1 MSWLLFI
8 VNKYLVVDYLLNQQ
22 TKQIMQK
29 IILLVTTTLLF
40 NIAASYAGGFIIVMP
55 DKHSNPNAIIPGQ
68 PNPALFPLESR
79 STQVNTSI
87 SGQTATTTI
96 KQVFFNPTNRQL
108 EGYFLFPV
116 PKDVVISKFTM
127 DINGVKHEAEL
138 LDATKA
144 RKIYE
149 EIVRRSKDPAL
160 LEYYGKGMFRVRIF
174 PILAKKEQKIQL
186 TYTETLSKNNGTIE
200 YSFPMNTEKYSAKPI
215 QQISFK
221 IDIDGKEKIKTVYCP
236 THPVEIIRK
245 GAEKAT
251 VGFEASNVKSDRDFK
266 LYFNL
271 DNSKLGL
278 SLLNYKMPNEDG
290 YFFLNL
296 SPGFGNEHEIVAKDI
311 VFVMDKSGS
320 MAGDKLDQAKKA
332 LRFCVENLNK
342 NDRFEIIPFSTEAT
356 SLFGKVEQLNTSNKQ
371 KAIDFI
377 DDINPIGGT
386 NIEEALDLALSA
398 QETNSKRPFFV
409 IFMTDGKPTI
419 GETEEDPLL
428 KKVAAM
434 NKKNVRIFTFGIGTN
449 LNTHLLDKITAST
462 NAYRT
467 YVLPDEDI
475 ELKVSDFYS
484 KASSPVLTDISIEF
498 DKNVRIS
505 DVYDKK
511 LPDLFKGGS
520 ISLMG
525 RYKGSGKSTITV
537 SGNINGAR
545 KTFQYSVDLSNEN
558 TELDFIPN
566 LWASRAVG
574 YLLDQ
579 IRLHGENEELVKEVT
594 RLAKKHGIITPYTSY
609 LILEDEAVA
618 SRNQAIQEQDLI
630 LRPRALD
637 APQLSDDIDFE
648 EEVETIAGF
657 GANAKKKDGKSSVRA
672 SKESQTMNKA
682 SNLAEIKQGV
692 ERLAYKDSSGKHRN
706 LSEGIVNI
714 QGRAMYNNNNE
725 WLDANI
731 SLNQNKNIKTNRI
744 KFNSEAY
751 FKLMENQ
758 EAVAFLAL
766 GKNVRFM
773 MNNEVYEIHE

>member
-1 MSWLLFI
+1 
-8 VNKYLVVDYLLNQQ
+8 
-22 TKQIMQK
+22 MQK
-29 IILLVTTTLLF
+29 TALLVITALLF
-40 NIAASYAGGFIIVMP
+40 NIVSSYAGGFIIVMP
-55 DKHSNPNAIIPGQ
+55 SKHSKPNSAVPGQ

-87 SGQTATTTI
+87 NGLTATTNI

-127 DINGVKHEAEL
+127 DINGLKHEAEL

-174 PILAKKEQKIQL
+174 PILAQTEQKIEL
-186 TYTETLSKNNGTIE
+186 TYTETLVQNNGTIA

-215 QQISFK
+215 KQVSFK
-221 IDIDGKEKIKTVYCP
+221 ISIDGKEKLKTVYCP
-236 THPVEIIRK
+236 THKVEIIRK
-245 GAEKAT
+245 GEQKAT

-278 SLLNYKMPNEDG
+278 SLLNYKRPKEDG
-290 YFFLNL
+290 YFFINL
-296 SPGFGNEHEIVAKDI
+296 SPGFGNQEDVVAKDI

-342 NDRFEIIPFSTEAT
+342 NDRFEIVPFSTEAS
-356 SLFGKVEQLNTSNKQ
+356 SLFGKVENFNPANKQ

-377 DDINPIGGT
+377 EDIRPIGGT

-398 QETNSKRPFFV
+398 QESGSKRPFFV

-428 KKVAAM
+428 KKVAAI
-434 NKKNVRIFTFGIGTN
+434 NKENVRIFTFGIGTN
-449 LNTHLLDKITAST
+449 LNTHLLDKITEST

-484 KASSPVLTDISIEF
+484 KASSPVLTDIKVEF
-498 DKNVRIS
+498 DKNVRVS

-537 SGNINGAR
+537 SGLINGVR
-545 KTFQYSVDLSNEN
+545 KRFQYVVDLSNEN

-579 IRLHGENEELVKEVT
+579 IRLHGENEELVTEVT

-609 LILEDEAVA
+609 LILEDEAISARDGRVRDA
-618 SRNQAIQEQDLI
+618 DLI
-630 LRPRALD
+630 LRPRALN

-648 EEVETIAGF
+648 EEVETISGLNH
-657 GANAKKKDGKSSVRA
+657 GSSAKKKDGSNSIRT
-672 SKESQTMNKA
+672 SKESQAMNQA
-682 SNLAEIKQGV
+682 SNLADAQQGV
-692 ERLAYKDSSGKHRN
+692 ERLSYKDNLGNNRN

-731 SLNQNKNIKTNRI
+731 SLNQDKNIKTNRV

-751 FKLMENQ
+751 YKLMENE
-758 EAVAFLAL
+758 EAIAFLAL

-773 MNNEVYEIHE
+773 MNNEVYEVHE

>member
-1 MSWLLFI
+1 
-8 VNKYLVVDYLLNQQ
+8 
-22 TKQIMQK
+22 MQK
-29 IILLVTTTLLF
+29 IALFIITALLF
-40 NIAASYAGGFIIVMP
+40 NITASYAGGFIIVMP
-55 DKHSNPNAIIPGQ
+55 DKHSDPNSVVPGQ

-87 SGQTATTTI
+87 NGLTATTTI

-174 PILAKKEQKIQL
+174 PILAQKEQKIEL

-215 QQISFK
+215 QQVSFK
-221 IDIDGKEKIKTVYCP
+221 IDIDGKEKLKTVYCP
-236 THPVEIIRK
+236 THKVEIIRK
-245 GAEKAT
+245 GEQKAT
-251 VGFEASNVKSDRDFK
+251 VGFEATNVKSDRDFK

-271 DNSKLGL
+271 DNNKLGL
-278 SLLNYKMPNEDG
+278 SLLNYKATKEDG
-290 YFFLNL
+290 YFFINL
-296 SPGFGNEHEIVAKDI
+296 SPGFGNEQEVVAKDI

-320 MAGDKLDQAKKA
+320 MAGDKLEQAKKA

-342 NDRFEIIPFSTEAT
+342 NDRFEIVPFSTEAS
-356 SLFGKVEQLNTSNKQ
+356 SLFGKVEPFNAANKQ

-377 DDINPIGGT
+377 EDIHPIGGT

-398 QETNSKRPFFV
+398 QQSDSKRPFFV

-434 NKKNVRIFTFGIGTN
+434 NKENVRIFTFGIGTN
-449 LNTHLLDKITAST
+449 LNTHLLDKITEST

-484 KASSPVLTDISIEF
+484 KASSPVLTDIKIEF
-498 DKNVRIS
+498 DKNVRVS

-525 RYKGSGKSTITV
+525 RYKGAGKSTITV
-537 SGNINGAR
+537 SGNINGVR
-545 KTFQYSVDLSNEN
+545 KSFQYAVDLSNEN

-579 IRLHGENEELVKEVT
+579 IRLHGENEELVTEVT

-609 LILEDEAVA
+609 LILEDEATAVRD
-618 SRNQAIQEQDLI
+618 RNVQEEDQI
-630 LRPRALD
+630 LRPRALN
-637 APQLSDDIDFE
+637 APQMTEDIDFDE
-648 EEVETIAGF
+648 EIETISGLNH
-657 GANAKKKDGKSSVRA
+657 GATAKKKDGKTSVRA
-672 SKESQTMNKA
+672 SKESQAMNKA
-682 SNLAEIKQGV
+682 SNLSDAKQGV
-692 ERLAYKDSSGKHRN
+692 ERLAYKDNLGNNRN

-731 SLNQNKNIKTNRI
+731 SLNQDKNIKINRV

-751 FKLMENQ
+751 YKLMENQ

-773 MNNEVYEIHE
+773 MNSEVYEIHE

>member
-186 TYTETLSKNNGTIE
+186 TYTETLPKNNGTIE

-377 DDINPIGGT
+377 DGINPIGGT

-428 KKVAAM
+428 KKVTAM

>member
-1 MSWLLFI
+1 MKS
-8 VNKYLVVDYLLNQQ
+8 N
-22 TKQIMQK
+22 
-29 IILLVTTTLLF
+29 IILVLLSALFLHTT
-40 NIAASYAGGFIIVMP
+40 AAYAGGFIIVMP
-55 DKHSNPNAIIPGQ
+55 DKHANPNSIVPGQ

-79 STQVNTSI
+79 STQVNTNI
-87 SGQTATTTI
+87 TELTATTTI
-96 KQVFFNPTNRQL
+96 KQVFFNPTHRQL

-116 PKDVVISKFTM
+116 PKDVIISKFTM
-127 DINGVKHEAEL
+127 DINGVTHEAEL

-174 PILAKKEQKIQL
+174 PILPQKEQKIEL
-186 TYTETLSKNNGTIE
+186 TYTETLAPNNGTIE

-215 QQISFK
+215 QQVSFK
-221 IDIDGKEKIKTVYCP
+221 ININEKEKIKTIYCP
-236 THPVEIIRK
+236 THQVEIIRK
-245 GAEKAT
+245 NDQNAI

-271 DNSKLGL
+271 DKKKLGL
-278 SLLNYKMPNEDG
+278 SFLNYKAPKEDG
-290 YFFLNL
+290 YFFINL
-296 SPGFGNEHEIVAKDI
+296 SPGLGTKQEVVAKDI

-320 MAGDKLDQAKKA
+320 MAGEKLEQAKKA
-332 LRFCVENLNK
+332 LRFCVENLNP
-342 NDRFEIIPFSTEAT
+342 NDRFEIIPFSTEA
-356 SLFGKVEQLNTSNKQ
+356 SALFGQVENFSAENKK

-377 DDINPIGGT
+377 EDINPIGGT

-398 QETNSKRPFFV
+398 QQSNSKRPFFV

-419 GETEEDPLL
+419 GETQEDPLL
-428 KKVAAM
+428 KKVMAM
-434 NKKNVRIFTFGIGTN
+434 NKENVRIFTFGIGTN

-475 ELKVSDFYS
+475 EIKVSDFYT
-484 KASSPVLTDISIEF
+484 KASSPVLTDIKVEF

-525 RYKGSGKSTITV
+525 RYKGTGKSTITV
-537 SGNINGAR
+537 SGNINGER
-545 KTFQYSVDLSNEN
+545 KSFKYEIQLSDNH
-558 TELDFIPN
+558 TELEFIPN

-618 SRNQAIQEQDLI
+618 ARRNPSIQQNNQI
-630 LRPRALD
+630 LRPRALN
-637 APQLSDDIDFE
+637 APSIAEDIDFE
-648 EEVETIAGF
+648 EEVVTISGLKGKASER
-657 GANAKKKDGKSSVRA
+657 KKSGSSSVRA
-672 SKESQTMNKA
+672 SKESQAMNKA
-682 SNLAEIKQGV
+682 SNVADVKQGID
-692 ERLAYKDSSGKHRN
+692 RMTYKDQQGTTRN
-706 LSEGIVNI
+706 LTDGIVNI
-714 QGRAMYNNNNE
+714 QGRAMYNNNNT
-725 WLDANI
+725 WLDANL
-731 SLNQNKNIKTNRI
+731 SLNQDKNIKTNRI
-744 KFNSEAY
+744 QFNSKDY
-751 FKLMENQ
+751 YKLMENKD
-758 EAVAFLAL
+758 AIAFLAL
-766 GKNVRFM
+766 GTNVRFIL
-773 MNNEVYEIHE
+773 NNEIYEVYE

>member
-1 MSWLLFI
+1 
-8 VNKYLVVDYLLNQQ
+8 
-22 TKQIMQK
+22 MQK
-29 IILLVTTTLLF
+29 IALLIIATLLF
-40 NIAASYAGGFIIVMP
+40 NIASSYAGGFIIVMP
-55 DKHSNPNAIIPGQ
+55 DKHGNPNSTVPGQ

-87 SGQTATTTI
+87 NGLTATTTI

-174 PILAKKEQKIQL
+174 PILAQKEQKIEL

-215 QQISFK
+215 KQVSFK
-221 IDIDGKEKIKTVYCP
+221 IDIDGKEKLKTVYCP
-236 THPVEIIRK
+236 THKVEIIRK
-245 GAEKAT
+245 GEQKAT

-278 SLLNYKMPNEDG
+278 SLLNYKSPKEDG
-290 YFFLNL
+290 YFFINL
-296 SPGFGNEHEIVAKDI
+296 SPGFGNEEDVVAKDI

-342 NDRFEIIPFSTEAT
+342 NDRFEIIPFSTEAS
-356 SLFGKVEQLNTSNKQ
+356 SLFGKVEYFNPANKQ

-377 DDINPIGGT
+377 EDINPIGGT

-398 QETNSKRPFFV
+398 QQTDRKRPFFV

-428 KKVAAM
+428 KKVAAI
-434 NKKNVRIFTFGIGTN
+434 NKENVRIFTFGIGTN
-449 LNTHLLDKITAST
+449 LNTHLLDKITEST

-484 KASSPVLTDISIEF
+484 KASSPVLTDIKVEF
-498 DKNVRIS
+498 DKNVRVS

-537 SGNINGAR
+537 SGNINGVR
-545 KTFQYSVDLSNEN
+545 KSFQYAVNLSNEN

-579 IRLHGENEELVKEVT
+579 IRLHGESEELVTEVT

-609 LILEDEAVA
+609 LILEDEAISA
-618 SRNQAIQEQDLI
+618 RDRTIDQNNLI
-630 LRPRALD
+630 LRPRALN

-648 EEVETIAGF
+648 EEIETISGLNH
-657 GANAKKKDGKSSVRA
+657 GAKKKDGKSSIRT
-672 SKESQTMNKA
+672 SKESQAMNNA
-682 SNLAEIKQGV
+682 SNMVDAKQG
-692 ERLAYKDSSGKHRN
+692 EARLAYKDNLGNNRN
-706 LSEGIVNI
+706 LSDGIVNI

-731 SLNQNKNIKTNRI
+731 SLNQDKNIKTNRV

-751 FKLMENQ
+751 YKLMENQ

-773 MNNEVYEIHE
+773 MNNEVYEVHE

>member
-1 MSWLLFI
+1 
-8 VNKYLVVDYLLNQQ
+8 
-22 TKQIMQK
+22 MQK
-29 IILLVTTTLLF
+29 IALLIIATLLF
-40 NIAASYAGGFIIVMP
+40 NIASSYAGGFIIVMP
-55 DKHSNPNAIIPGQ
+55 DKHGNPNSAVPGQ

-87 SGQTATTTI
+87 NGLTATTTI

-174 PILAKKEQKIQL
+174 PILAQKEQKIEL

-215 QQISFK
+215 KQVSFK
-221 IDIDGKEKIKTVYCP
+221 IDIDGKEKLKTVYCP
-236 THPVEIIRK
+236 THKVEIIRK
-245 GAEKAT
+245 GEQKAT

-278 SLLNYKMPNEDG
+278 SLLNYKSPKEDG
-290 YFFLNL
+290 YFFINL
-296 SPGFGNEHEIVAKDI
+296 SPGFGNEEDVVAKDI

-342 NDRFEIIPFSTEAT
+342 NDRFEIIPFSTEAS
-356 SLFGKVEQLNTSNKQ
+356 SLFGKVEDFNPANKQ

-377 DDINPIGGT
+377 EDINPIGGT

-398 QETNSKRPFFV
+398 QQTDRKRPFFV

-428 KKVAAM
+428 KKVAAI
-434 NKKNVRIFTFGIGTN
+434 NKENVRIFTFGIGTN
-449 LNTHLLDKITAST
+449 LNTHLLDKITEST

-484 KASSPVLTDISIEF
+484 KASSPVLTDIKVEF
-498 DKNVRIS
+498 DKNVRVS

-537 SGNINGAR
+537 SGNINGVR
-545 KTFQYSVDLSNEN
+545 KSFQYAVNLSNEN

-579 IRLHGENEELVKEVT
+579 IRLHGESEELVTEVT

-609 LILEDEAVA
+609 LILEDEAISA
-618 SRNQAIQEQDLI
+618 RDRTIDQNNLI
-630 LRPRALD
+630 LRPRALN

-648 EEVETIAGF
+648 EEIETISGLNH
-657 GANAKKKDGKSSVRA
+657 GAKKKDGKSSIRT
-672 SKESQTMNKA
+672 SKESQAMNNA
-682 SNLAEIKQGV
+682 SNMVDAKQG
-692 ERLAYKDSSGKHRN
+692 EARLAYKDNLGNNRN
-706 LSEGIVNI
+706 LSDGIVNI

-731 SLNQNKNIKTNRI
+731 SLNQDKNIKTNRV

-751 FKLMENQ
+751 YKLMENQ

-773 MNNEVYEIHE
+773 MNNEVYEVHE

>member
-1 MSWLLFI
+1 
-8 VNKYLVVDYLLNQQ
+8 
-22 TKQIMQK
+22 MQK
-29 IILLVTTTLLF
+29 IALIIITALLF
-40 NIAASYAGGFIIVMP
+40 NIASSYAGGFIIVMP
-55 DKHSNPNAIIPGQ
+55 GKHSKPNSIPGQ
-68 PNPALFPLESR
+68 VNPALFPLESR
-79 STQVNTSI
+79 STQVNTAI
-87 SGQTATTTI
+87 NGLTATTTI
-96 KQVFFNPTNRQL
+96 KQVFFNPTSRQL

-144 RKIYE
+144 RAIYE

-174 PILAKKEQKIQL
+174 PILAQTEQKIEL

-215 QQISFK
+215 QQVSFK
-221 IDIDGKEKIKTVYCP
+221 IDIDGKGKLKTVYCP
-236 THPVEIIRK
+236 THKVEIIRK
-245 GAEKAT
+245 GEQKAT

-278 SLLNYKMPNEDG
+278 SLLNYKNPKEDG
-290 YFFLNL
+290 YFFINL
-296 SPGFGNEHEIVAKDI
+296 SPGFGNEQDVVAKDI

-342 NDRFEIIPFSTEAT
+342 NDRFEIVPFSTEAS
-356 SLFGKVEQLNTSNKQ
+356 SLFGKVEDFNPANKQ

-377 DDINPIGGT
+377 ADINPIGGT
-386 NIEEALDLALSA
+386 NIEEALELALSA
-398 QETNSKRPFFV
+398 QENDSKRPFFV

-428 KKVAAM
+428 KKVAAL
-434 NKKNVRIFTFGIGTN
+434 NKENVRIFTFGIGSN
-449 LNTHLLDKITAST
+449 LNTHLLDKITEST

-484 KASSPVLTDISIEF
+484 KASSPVLTDIKVEF
-498 DKNVRIS
+498 DKNVRVS

-537 SGNINGAR
+537 SGTINGVR
-545 KTFQYSVDLSNEN
+545 KSFKYAVDLSNEN

-579 IRLHGENEELVKEVT
+579 IRLHGESEELVTEVT

-609 LILEDEAVA
+609 LILEDEAISA
-618 SRNQAIQEQDLI
+618 RDGRMQENDLI
-630 LRPRALD
+630 LRPRALN

-648 EEVETIAGF
+648 EEIETISGLNH
-657 GANAKKKDGKSSVRA
+657 GAKAKKKDGKNSVRT
-672 SKESQTMNKA
+672 SKESQAMNKA
-682 SNLAEIKQGV
+682 SNLVDAQQGV
-692 ERLAYKDSSGKHRN
+692 ERLAYTDNLGNNRN

-731 SLNQNKNIKTNRI
+731 SLNQDKNIKTNRV

-751 FKLMENQ
+751 YKLMENE
-758 EAVAFLAL
+758 EAIAFLAL

-773 MNNEVYEIHE
+773 MNNAIYEIHE

>member
-1 MSWLLFI
+1 
-8 VNKYLVVDYLLNQQ
+8 
-22 TKQIMQK
+22 MQK
-29 IILLVTTTLLF
+29 IALLIITALLF
-40 NIAASYAGGFIIVMP
+40 NIASSYAGGFIIVMP
-55 DKHSNPNAIIPGQ
+55 GKHSNPNSTISGQ

-79 STQVNTSI
+79 STQVNTAI
-87 SGQTATTTI
+87 NGLTATTTI
-96 KQVFFNPTNRQL
+96 KQIFFNPTSRQL

-144 RKIYE
+144 RAIYE

-174 PILAKKEQKIQL
+174 PILAQTEQKIEL

-215 QQISFK
+215 KQVSFK
-221 IDIDGKEKIKTVYCP
+221 IDIDGKEKLKTVYCP
-236 THPVEIIRK
+236 THKVEIIRK
-245 GAEKAT
+245 GEQKAT

-278 SLLNYKMPNEDG
+278 SLLNYKNPKEDG
-290 YFFLNL
+290 YFFINL
-296 SPGFGNEHEIVAKDI
+296 SPGFGNEQDVVAKDI

-342 NDRFEIIPFSTEAT
+342 NDRFEIVPFSTEAS
-356 SLFGKVEQLNTSNKQ
+356 SLFGKVEAFNPANKQ

-377 DDINPIGGT
+377 ADINPIGGT
-386 NIEEALDLALSA
+386 NIEEALELALSA
-398 QETNSKRPFFV
+398 QESDSKRPFFV

-428 KKVAAM
+428 KKVAAL
-434 NKKNVRIFTFGIGTN
+434 NKENVRIFTFGIGTN
-449 LNTHLLDKITAST
+449 LNTHLLDKITEST

-484 KASSPVLTDISIEF
+484 KASSPVLTDINVEF
-498 DKNVRIS
+498 DKNVRVS

-537 SGNINGAR
+537 SGTINGVR
-545 KTFQYSVDLSNEN
+545 KSFKYAVDLSNEN

-579 IRLHGENEELVKEVT
+579 IRLHGESEELVTEVT

-609 LILEDEAVA
+609 LILEDEAISA
-618 SRNQAIQEQDLI
+618 RDGRMQESDLI
-630 LRPRALD
+630 LRPRALN

-648 EEVETIAGF
+648 EEIETISGLNH
-657 GANAKKKDGKSSVRA
+657 GAKAKKKDGKNSVRT
-672 SKESQTMNKA
+672 SKESQAMNKA
-682 SNLAEIKQGV
+682 SNLADAQQGV
-692 ERLAYKDSSGKHRN
+692 ERLAYTDNLGNNRN

-731 SLNQNKNIKTNRI
+731 SLNQDKNIKTNRV

-751 FKLMENQ
+751 YKLMENQ
-758 EAVAFLAL
+758 EAIAFLAL

-773 MNNEVYEIHE
+773 MNNAIYEIHE

>member
-1 MSWLLFI
+1 
-8 VNKYLVVDYLLNQQ
+8 
-22 TKQIMQK
+22 MQK
-29 IILLVTTTLLF
+29 IALLLITALLF
-40 NIAASYAGGFIIVMP
+40 NIASSYAGGFIIVMP
-55 DKHSNPNAIIPGQ
+55 DKHSNPNSVPSGQ
-68 PNPALFPLESR
+68 VNPALFPLESR

-87 SGQTATTTI
+87 NGLTATTSI

-174 PILAKKEQKIQL
+174 PILAQKEQKIEL

-215 QQISFK
+215 KQVSFK
-221 IDIDGKEKIKTVYCP
+221 IDIDGKEKLKTVYCP
-236 THPVEIIRK
+236 THQVEIIRK
-245 GAEKAT
+245 GEQKAT
-251 VGFEASNVKSDRDFK
+251 VGYEASNVKSDRDFK

-271 DNSKLGL
+271 DNNKLGL
-278 SLLNYKMPNEDG
+278 SLLNYKSPKEDG
-290 YFFLNL
+290 YFFINL
-296 SPGFGNEHEIVAKDI
+296 SPGFGNEKDVVAKDI

-342 NDRFEIIPFSTEAT
+342 NDRFEIIPFSTEAS
-356 SLFGKVEQLNTSNKQ
+356 SLFGKVEDFNAANKQ

-377 DDINPIGGT
+377 EDINPIGGT

-398 QETNSKRPFFV
+398 QQSDQKRPFFV

-428 KKVAAM
+428 KKVAAI
-434 NKKNVRIFTFGIGTN
+434 NKENVRIFTFGIGTN
-449 LNTHLLDKITAST
+449 LNTHLLDKITEST

-484 KASSPVLTDISIEF
+484 KASSPVLTDIKVAF
-498 DKNVRIS
+498 DKNVRVS

-537 SGNINGAR
+537 SGTINGVR
-545 KTFQYSVDLSNEN
+545 KSFQYTVNLSNEN

-579 IRLHGENEELVKEVT
+579 IRLHGESEELVTEVT

-609 LILEDEAVA
+609 LILEDEAV
-618 SRNQAIQEQDLI
+618 SVRDRRINEKDLI
-630 LRPRALD
+630 LRPRALN
-637 APQLSDDIDFE
+637 APQLMDDIDFE
-648 EEVETIAGF
+648 EELETISGAGL
-657 GANAKKKDGKSSVRA
+657 NAKKKDGKASVRA
-672 SKESQTMNKA
+672 SKESQAMNKA
-682 SNLAEIKQGV
+682 SNMAETKQGT
-692 ERLAYKDSSGKHRN
+692 ERLVYKDNLGNNQN
-706 LSEGIVNI
+706 LSDGIVNV

-731 SLNQNKNIKTNRI
+731 SLNQDKNIKTNRV

-751 FKLMENQ
+751 YKLMENQ

>member
-1 MSWLLFI
+1 
-8 VNKYLVVDYLLNQQ
+8 
-22 TKQIMQK
+22 MQK
-29 IILLVTTTLLF
+29 IALLIIATLLF
-40 NIAASYAGGFIIVMP
+40 NIASSYAGGFIIVMP
-55 DKHSNPNAIIPGQ
+55 DKHGNPNSAVPGQ

-87 SGQTATTTI
+87 NGLTATTTI

-174 PILAKKEQKIQL
+174 PILAQKEQKIEL

-215 QQISFK
+215 KQVSFK
-221 IDIDGKEKIKTVYCP
+221 IDIDGKEKLKTVYCP
-236 THPVEIIRK
+236 THKVEIIRK
-245 GAEKAT
+245 GEQKAT

-278 SLLNYKMPNEDG
+278 SLLNYKSPKEDG
-290 YFFLNL
+290 YFFINL
-296 SPGFGNEHEIVAKDI
+296 SPGFGNEEDVVAKDI

-342 NDRFEIIPFSTEAT
+342 NDRFEIIPFSTEAS
-356 SLFGKVEQLNTSNKQ
+356 SLFGKVEDFNPANKQ

-377 DDINPIGGT
+377 EDINPIGGT

-398 QETNSKRPFFV
+398 QQTDRKRPFFV

-428 KKVAAM
+428 KKVAAI
-434 NKKNVRIFTFGIGTN
+434 NKENVRIFTFGIGTN
-449 LNTHLLDKITAST
+449 LNTHLLDKITEST

-484 KASSPVLTDISIEF
+484 KASSPVLTDIKVEF
-498 DKNVRIS
+498 DKNVRVS

-537 SGNINGAR
+537 SGNINGVR
-545 KTFQYSVDLSNEN
+545 KSFQYAVNLSNEN

-579 IRLHGENEELVKEVT
+579 IRLHGESEELVTEVT

-609 LILEDEAVA
+609 LILEDEAISA
-618 SRNQAIQEQDLI
+618 RDRTIDQNNLI

-648 EEVETIAGF
+648 EEIETISGLNH
-657 GANAKKKDGKSSVRA
+657 GAKKKDGKSSIRT
-672 SKESQTMNKA
+672 SKESQAMNNA
-682 SNLAEIKQGV
+682 SNMVDAKQG
-692 ERLAYKDSSGKHRN
+692 EARLAYKDNLGNNRN
-706 LSEGIVNI
+706 LSDGIVNI

-731 SLNQNKNIKTNRI
+731 SLNQDKNIKTNRV

-751 FKLMENQ
+751 YKLMENQ

-773 MNNEVYEIHE
+773 MNNEVYEVHE

>member
-186 TYTETLSKNNGTIE
+186 TYTETLPKNNGTIE

-236 THPVEIIRK
+236 THSVEIIRK

-428 KKVAAM
+428 KKVTAM

>member
-320 MAGDKLDQAKKA
+320 MASDKLDQAKKA

-409 IFMTDGKPTI
+409 VFMTDGKPTI

>member
-1 MSWLLFI
+1 
-8 VNKYLVVDYLLNQQ
+8 
-22 TKQIMQK
+22 MQK
-29 IILLVTTTLLF
+29 IALIIIVALLF
-40 NIAASYAGGFIIVMP
+40 NIAPSYAGGFIIVMP
-55 DKHSNPNAIIPGQ
+55 DKHGNPNATIPGQ

-87 SGQTATTTI
+87 YGLTATTTI

-138 LDATKA
+138 LDAAKA

-174 PILAKKEQKIQL
+174 PILAQTEQKIEL
-186 TYTETLSKNNGTIE
+186 TYTETLPQNNGTIE

-215 QQISFK
+215 KQVSFK
-221 IDIDGKEKIKTVYCP
+221 IDIDGKEKLKTVYCP
-236 THPVEIIRK
+236 THKVEIIRK
-245 GAEKAT
+245 GEQKAT
-251 VGFEASNVKSDRDFK
+251 VGFEATNVKSDRDFK

-271 DNSKLGL
+271 DNNKLGL
-278 SLLNYKMPNEDG
+278 SLLNYKSPKEDG
-290 YFFLNL
+290 YFFINL
-296 SPGFGNEHEIVAKDI
+296 SPGFGNEKDVVAKDI

-320 MAGDKLDQAKKA
+320 MAGEKLDQAKKA

-342 NDRFEIIPFSTEAT
+342 NDRFEIVPFSTEAS
-356 SLFGKVEQLNTSNKQ
+356 SLFGKVEAFNPVNKQ
-371 KAIDFI
+371 RAIDFI
-377 DDINPIGGT
+377 EDINPIGGT

-398 QETNSKRPFFV
+398 QQSDNKRPFFV

-428 KKVAAM
+428 KKVAAI
-434 NKKNVRIFTFGIGTN
+434 NKENVRIFTFGIGTN
-449 LNTHLLDKITAST
+449 LNTHLLDKITEST

-484 KASSPVLTDISIEF
+484 KASSPVLTDIKVEF
-498 DKNVRIS
+498 DKNVRVS

-537 SGNINGAR
+537 SGNINGVR
-545 KTFQYSVDLSNEN
+545 KSFQYAVDLSDKS

-579 IRLHGENEELVKEVT
+579 IRLHGESEELVTEVT

-609 LILEDEAVA
+609 LILEDEALSVRDRRVNP
-618 SRNQAIQEQDLI
+618 SDLI
-630 LRPRALD
+630 LRPRALN
-637 APQLSDDIDFE
+637 APQLSDDIDFD
-648 EEVETIAGF
+648 EEVEIISGLNH

-672 SKESQTMNKA
+672 SKESQAMNNA
-682 SNLAEIKQGV
+682 SNLADAKQGT
-692 ERLAYKDSSGKHRN
+692 ERLAYKDNLGNNRN

-731 SLNQNKNIKTNRI
+731 SLNQDKNIKTNRV

-751 FKLMENQ
+751 YKLMENQ
-758 EAVAFLAL
+758 EAIAFLAL

-773 MNNEVYEIHE
+773 MNNEVYEVHE

>member
-1 MSWLLFI
+1 
-8 VNKYLVVDYLLNQQ
+8 
-22 TKQIMQK
+22 MQK
-29 IILLVTTTLLF
+29 TALIIITVLLF
-40 NIAASYAGGFIIVMP
+40 NIASSYAGGFIIVLP
-55 DKHSNPNAIIPGQ
+55 NKHSNPNALVSGQ
-68 PNPALFPLESR
+68 PNPTLFPLESR

-87 SGQTATTTI
+87 NGLTATTSI
-96 KQVFFNPTNRQL
+96 KQVFFNPSNRQL

-116 PKDVVISKFTM
+116 PKDVVISKFSM
-127 DINGVKHEAEL
+127 DINGIKHEAEL

-174 PILAKKEQKIQL
+174 PILAQTEQKIEL
-186 TYTETLSKNNGTIE
+186 TYTETLSQNNGTIA

-221 IDIDGKEKIKTVYCP
+221 IDIDGKEKLKTIYCP
-236 THPVEIIRK
+236 THKVEIIRK
-245 GAEKAT
+245 GEQKAT
-251 VGFEASNVKSDRDFK
+251 VGFEASKVKYDRDFK

-278 SLLNYKMPNEDG
+278 SLLNYKRPKEDG
-290 YFFLNL
+290 YFFINL
-296 SPGFGNEHEIVAKDI
+296 SPGFGNEEDVVAKDI

-342 NDRFEIIPFSTEAT
+342 NDRFEIVPFSTEAS
-356 SLFGKVEQLNTSNKQ
+356 SLFGKVENFNAANKQ
-371 KAIDFI
+371 KAIEFI
-377 DDINPIGGT
+377 ADINPIGGT

-398 QETNSKRPFFV
+398 QESGSKRPFFV

-419 GETEEDPLL
+419 GEIEEDPLL
-428 KKVAAM
+428 KKVAAL
-434 NKKNVRIFTFGIGTN
+434 NKENIRIFTFGIGTN
-449 LNTHLLDKITAST
+449 LNTHLLDKITEST

-484 KASSPVLTDISIEF
+484 KASSPVLTDIKVSF
-498 DKNVRIS
+498 DKNVHIS

-525 RYKGSGKSTITV
+525 RYKGSGKSIITV
-537 SGNINGAR
+537 SGLINGLR
-545 KTFQYSVDLSNEN
+545 KSFQYAVDLSNEN

-566 LWASRAVG
+566 LWASRAIG

-579 IRLHGENEELVKEVT
+579 IRLHGEKEELVTEVT
-594 RLAKKHGIITPYTSY
+594 RLAKKHGIITPYTSF
-609 LILEDEAVA
+609 LILEDEAISARDGRV
-618 SRNQAIQEQDLI
+618 REDDLI
-630 LRPRALD
+630 LRPRALN
-637 APQLSDDIDFE
+637 APQLSNDIDFE
-648 EEVETIAGF
+648 EEVETISGLNH
-657 GANAKKKDGKSSVRA
+657 GANAKKKDGSNSIRT
-672 SKESQTMNKA
+672 SKENQAMNQA
-682 SNLAEIKQGV
+682 SNLADAKQGV
-692 ERLAYKDSSGKHRN
+692 ERLAYKDNLGKNRN

-731 SLNQNKNIKTNRI
+731 SLNQDKNIKTNRV

-751 FKLMENQ
+751 YKLMENQ
-758 EAVAFLAL
+758 EAIAFLAL

-773 MNNEVYEIHE
+773 MNNQVYQIHE

>member
-773 MNNEVYEIHE
+773 MNSEVYEIHE

>member
-1 MSWLLFI
+1 
-8 VNKYLVVDYLLNQQ
+8 
-22 TKQIMQK
+22 MQK
-29 IILLVTTTLLF
+29 IALLLITALLF
-40 NIAASYAGGFIIVMP
+40 NIASSYAGGFIIVMP
-55 DKHSNPNAIIPGQ
+55 DKHSNPNALTPGQ
-68 PNPALFPLESR
+68 VNPALFPLESR

-87 SGQTATTTI
+87 NGLTATTSI
-96 KQVFFNPTNRQL
+96 KQIFFNPSNRQL

-174 PILAKKEQKIQL
+174 PILAQKEQKIEL
-186 TYTETLSKNNGTIE
+186 TYTETLVKNNGTIE

-215 QQISFK
+215 KQVSFK
-221 IDIDGKEKIKTVYCP
+221 IDIDGKEKLKTVYCP
-236 THPVEIIRK
+236 THKVEIIRK
-245 GAEKAT
+245 GEQKAT

-271 DNSKLGL
+271 DNNKLGL
-278 SLLNYKMPNEDG
+278 SLLNYKNPKEDG
-290 YFFLNL
+290 YFFINL
-296 SPGFGNEHEIVAKDI
+296 SPGFGDKQEVVAKDI

-342 NDRFEIIPFSTEAT
+342 NDRFEIVPFSTEAS
-356 SLFGKVEQLNTSNKQ
+356 SLFGKVENFNAANKQ

-377 DDINPIGGT
+377 EDINPIGGT

-398 QETNSKRPFFV
+398 QQSDSKRPFFV

-428 KKVAAM
+428 KKVAAL
-434 NKKNVRIFTFGIGTN
+434 NKENVRIFTFGIGTN

-484 KASSPVLTDISIEF
+484 KASSPVLTDIKVEF
-498 DKNVRIS
+498 DKNVRVS

-525 RYKGSGKSTITV
+525 RYKGAGKSTITV
-537 SGNINGAR
+537 SGLVNGVR
-545 KTFQYSVDLSNEN
+545 KNFQYTVNLSNEN

-579 IRLHGENEELVKEVT
+579 IRLHGESEELVTEVT

-609 LILEDEAVA
+609 LILEDEALSV
-618 SRNQAIQEQDLI
+618 RDRRVNEEDLI
-630 LRPRALD
+630 LRPRALN

-648 EEVETIAGF
+648 EEVETISGI
-657 GANAKKKDGKSSVRA
+657 GSNAKKKDGRASVRA
-672 SKESQTMNKA
+672 SKESQAMNKA
-682 SNLAEIKQGV
+682 SNIADAKQGA
-692 ERLAYKDSSGKHRN
+692 ERLAYRDNLGNNRN

-731 SLNQNKNIKTNRI
+731 SLNKDKNIKTNRV

-751 FKLMENQ
+751 YKLMENQ

>member
-1 MSWLLFI
+1 
-8 VNKYLVVDYLLNQQ
+8 
-22 TKQIMQK
+22 MQK
-29 IILLVTTTLLF
+29 IALIIITALLF
-40 NIAASYAGGFIIVMP
+40 NIASSYAGGFIIVMP
-55 DKHSNPNAIIPGQ
+55 DKHSNPNSIHGQ
-68 PNPALFPLESR
+68 VNPALFPLESR
-79 STQVNTSI
+79 STQVNTAI
-87 SGQTATTTI
+87 NGLTATTTI
-96 KQVFFNPTNRQL
+96 KQVFFNPTSRQL

-144 RKIYE
+144 RAIYE

-174 PILAKKEQKIQL
+174 PILAQTEQKIEL

-215 QQISFK
+215 KQVSFK
-221 IDIDGKEKIKTVYCP
+221 IDIDGKEKLKTVYCP
-236 THPVEIIRK
+236 THKVEIIRK
-245 GAEKAT
+245 GEQKAT

-278 SLLNYKMPNEDG
+278 SLLNYKNPKEDG
-290 YFFLNL
+290 YFFINL
-296 SPGFGNEHEIVAKDI
+296 SPGFGNEQDVVAKDI

-342 NDRFEIIPFSTEAT
+342 NDRFEIVPFSTEAS
-356 SLFGKVEQLNTSNKQ
+356 SLFGKVEAFNPANKQ

-377 DDINPIGGT
+377 ADINPIGGT
-386 NIEEALDLALSA
+386 NIEEALELALSA
-398 QETNSKRPFFV
+398 QESDSKRPFFV

-419 GETEEDPLL
+419 GETEENPLL
-428 KKVAAM
+428 KKVAAL
-434 NKKNVRIFTFGIGTN
+434 NKENVRIFTFGIGTN
-449 LNTHLLDKITAST
+449 LNTHLLDKITEST

-484 KASSPVLTDISIEF
+484 KASSPVLTDIKVEF
-498 DKNVRIS
+498 DKNVRVS

-511 LPDLFKGGS
+511 LPNLFKGGS

-537 SGNINGAR
+537 SGTINGVR
-545 KTFQYSVDLSNEN
+545 KSFKYAVDLSNEN

-579 IRLHGENEELVKEVT
+579 IRLHGESEELVTEVT

-609 LILEDEAVA
+609 LILEDEAISA
-618 SRNQAIQEQDLI
+618 RDGRRLDNDLI
-630 LRPRALD
+630 LRPRALN
-637 APQLSDDIDFE
+637 APQLSEDIDFE
-648 EEVETIAGF
+648 EEVETISGLNH
-657 GANAKKKDGKSSVRA
+657 GSRAKKKDGKNSVRT
-672 SKESQTMNKA
+672 SKESQAMNKA
-682 SNLAEIKQGV
+682 SNLADAQQGV
-692 ERLAYKDSSGKHRN
+692 ERLAYTDNLGNNRN

-731 SLNQNKNIKTNRI
+731 SLNQDKNIKTNRV

-751 FKLMENQ
+751 YKLMENQ
-758 EAVAFLAL
+758 EAIAFLAL
-766 GKNVRFM
+766 GRNVRFM
-773 MNNEVYEIHE
+773 MNNQVYEIHE

>member
-1 MSWLLFI
+1 
-8 VNKYLVVDYLLNQQ
+8 
-22 TKQIMQK
+22 MQK
-29 IILLVTTTLLF
+29 IALFIIIALLF
-40 NIAASYAGGFIIVMP
+40 NSTASYAGGFIIVMP
-55 DKHSNPNAIIPGQ
+55 DKHSDPNSVVPGQ

-87 SGQTATTTI
+87 NGLTATTTI

-174 PILAKKEQKIQL
+174 PILAQKEQKIEL

-215 QQISFK
+215 QQVSFK
-221 IDIDGKEKIKTVYCP
+221 IDIDGKEKLKTVYCP
-236 THPVEIIRK
+236 THKVEIIRK
-245 GAEKAT
+245 GEQKAT
-251 VGFEASNVKSDRDFK
+251 VGFEATNVKSDRDFK

-271 DNSKLGL
+271 DNNKLGL
-278 SLLNYKMPNEDG
+278 SLLNYKAAKEDG
-290 YFFLNL
+290 YFFINL
-296 SPGFGNEHEIVAKDI
+296 SPGFGNEQEVVAKDI

-320 MAGDKLDQAKKA
+320 MAGDKLEQAKKA

-342 NDRFEIIPFSTEAT
+342 NDRFEIVPFSTEAS
-356 SLFGKVEQLNTSNKQ
+356 SLFGKVEPFNAANKQ

-377 DDINPIGGT
+377 EDIHPIGGT

-398 QETNSKRPFFV
+398 QQSDSKRPFFV

-434 NKKNVRIFTFGIGTN
+434 NKENVRIFTFGIGTN
-449 LNTHLLDKITAST
+449 LNTHLLDKITEST

-484 KASSPVLTDISIEF
+484 KAASPVLTDIKIEF
-498 DKNVRIS
+498 DKNVRVS

-525 RYKGSGKSTITV
+525 RYKGAGKSTITV
-537 SGNINGAR
+537 SGNINGVR
-545 KTFQYSVDLSNEN
+545 KSFQYAVNLSDEN

-579 IRLHGENEELVKEVT
+579 IRLHGESEELVTEVT

-609 LILEDEAVA
+609 LILEDEATAVRD
-618 SRNQAIQEQDLI
+618 RNVQEEDQI
-630 LRPRALD
+630 LRPRALN
-637 APQLSDDIDFE
+637 APQMTEDIDFD
-648 EEVETIAGF
+648 EEVETISGLNH
-657 GANAKKKDGKSSVRA
+657 GASAKKKDGKTSVRA
-672 SKESQTMNKA
+672 SKESQAMNKA
-682 SNLAEIKQGV
+682 SNLSDAKQGV
-692 ERLAYKDSSGKHRN
+692 ERLDYKDNLGNNRN

-731 SLNQNKNIKTNRI
+731 SLNQDKNIKTNRV

-751 FKLMENQ
+751 YKLMENQ

>member
-1 MSWLLFI
+1 
-8 VNKYLVVDYLLNQQ
+8 
-22 TKQIMQK
+22 MQK
-29 IILLVTTTLLF
+29 IALLLITALLF
-40 NIAASYAGGFIIVMP
+40 NIASSYAGGFIIVMP
-55 DKHSNPNAIIPGQ
+55 DKHSNPNASGPV
-68 PNPALFPLESR
+68 NPALFPLESR

-87 SGQTATTTI
+87 NGLTATTSI

-174 PILAKKEQKIQL
+174 PILAQKEQKIEL

-215 QQISFK
+215 KQVSFK
-221 IDIDGKEKIKTVYCP
+221 IDIDGKEKLKTVYCP
-236 THPVEIIRK
+236 THEVEIIRK
-245 GAEKAT
+245 GEQKAT
-251 VGFEASNVKSDRDFK
+251 VGYEASNVKSDRDFK

-271 DNSKLGL
+271 DNNKLGL
-278 SLLNYKMPNEDG
+278 SLLNYKSPKEDG
-290 YFFLNL
+290 YFFINL
-296 SPGFGNEHEIVAKDI
+296 SPGFGNEKDVVAKDI

-342 NDRFEIIPFSTEAT
+342 NDRFEIIPFSTEAS
-356 SLFGKVEQLNTSNKQ
+356 SLFGKVEDFNAANKQ

-377 DDINPIGGT
+377 EDINPIGGT

-398 QETNSKRPFFV
+398 QKSDNKRPFFV

-428 KKVAAM
+428 KKVAAI
-434 NKKNVRIFTFGIGTN
+434 NKENVRIFTFGIGTN
-449 LNTHLLDKITAST
+449 LNTHLLDKITEST

-467 YVLPDEDI
+467 YVLPNEDI

-484 KASSPVLTDISIEF
+484 KASSPVLTDIKVEF
-498 DKNVRIS
+498 DKNVRVS

-537 SGNINGAR
+537 SGTINGVR
-545 KTFQYSVDLSNEN
+545 KSFQYAVNLSNEN

-579 IRLHGENEELVKEVT
+579 IRLHGESEELVTEVT

-609 LILEDEAVA
+609 LILEDEAV
-618 SRNQAIQEQDLI
+618 SVRDRRMNEKDLI
-630 LRPRALD
+630 LRPRALN
-637 APQLSDDIDFE
+637 APQLMDDIDFE
-648 EEVETIAGF
+648 EELETISGAGL
-657 GANAKKKDGKSSVRA
+657 NAKKKDGKASVRA
-672 SKESQTMNKA
+672 SQESQAMNNA
-682 SNLAEIKQGV
+682 SNMAETKQGT
-692 ERLAYKDSSGKHRN
+692 ERLIYKDNLGNNQN
-706 LSEGIVNI
+706 LSDGIVNI

-725 WLDANI
+725 WLDAKI
-731 SLNQNKNIKTNRI
+731 SLNQDKNIKTNRV

-751 FKLMENQ
+751 YKLMENQ

>member
-1 MSWLLFI
+1 
-8 VNKYLVVDYLLNQQ
+8 
-22 TKQIMQK
+22 MQK
-29 IILLVTTTLLF
+29 TALLVITALLF
-40 NIAASYAGGFIIVMP
+40 NIVSSYAGGFIIVMP
-55 DKHSNPNAIIPGQ
+55 SKHSKPNSAVPGQ

-87 SGQTATTTI
+87 NGLTATTNI

-174 PILAKKEQKIQL
+174 PILAQTEQKIEL
-186 TYTETLSKNNGTIE
+186 TYTETLVQNNGTIA

-215 QQISFK
+215 KQVSFK
-221 IDIDGKEKIKTVYCP
+221 ISIDGKEKLKTVYCP
-236 THPVEIIRK
+236 THKVEIIRK
-245 GAEKAT
+245 GEQKAT

-278 SLLNYKMPNEDG
+278 SLLNYKRPKEDG
-290 YFFLNL
+290 YFFINL
-296 SPGFGNEHEIVAKDI
+296 SPGFGNQEDVVAKDI

-342 NDRFEIIPFSTEAT
+342 NDRFEIVPFSTEAS
-356 SLFGKVEQLNTSNKQ
+356 SLFGKVENFNPANKQ

-377 DDINPIGGT
+377 EDIRPIGGT

-398 QETNSKRPFFV
+398 QESGSKRPFFV

-428 KKVAAM
+428 KKVAAI
-434 NKKNVRIFTFGIGTN
+434 NKENVRIFTFGIGTN
-449 LNTHLLDKITAST
+449 LNTHLLDKITEST

-484 KASSPVLTDISIEF
+484 KASSPVLTDIKVEF
-498 DKNVRIS
+498 DKNVRVS

-537 SGNINGAR
+537 SGLINGVR
-545 KTFQYSVDLSNEN
+545 KRFQYVVDLSNEN

-579 IRLHGENEELVKEVT
+579 IRLHGENEELVTEVT

-609 LILEDEAVA
+609 LILEDEAISARDGRVRDA
-618 SRNQAIQEQDLI
+618 DLI
-630 LRPRALD
+630 LRPRALN

-648 EEVETIAGF
+648 EEVETISGLNH
-657 GANAKKKDGKSSVRA
+657 GSSAKKKDGSNSIRT
-672 SKESQTMNKA
+672 SKESQAMNQA
-682 SNLAEIKQGV
+682 SNLADAQQGV
-692 ERLAYKDSSGKHRN
+692 ERLSYKDNLGNNRN

-731 SLNQNKNIKTNRI
+731 SLNQDKNIKTNRV

-751 FKLMENQ
+751 YKLMENE
-758 EAVAFLAL
+758 EAIAFLAL

-773 MNNEVYEIHE
+773 MNNEVYEVHE

>member
-1 MSWLLFI
+1 
-8 VNKYLVVDYLLNQQ
+8 
-22 TKQIMQK
+22 MQK

-320 MAGDKLDQAKKA
+320 MASDKLDQAKKA

-409 IFMTDGKPTI
+409 VFMTDGKPTI